1 LETFVKRY
9 LIAGANEL
17 PNPPKGNVAMDGD
30 RSQAR
35 HAGTPSEEVDDRE
48 TEANPRSLKSMVQS
62 LRCQTERNA
71 IAAALEKTG
80 WNRKA
85 AARLLGVSY
94 RTILYKID
102 QYEMTAPDSYLS
114 PLPGRMTFLSHK
126 GSGK

>member
-1 LETFVKRY
+1 
-9 LIAGANEL
+9 
-17 PNPPKGNVAMDGD
+17 
-30 RSQAR
+30 
-35 HAGTPSEEVDDRE
+35 
-48 TEANPRSLKSMVQS
+48 MVQT

-102 QYEMTAPDSYLS
+102 QYEMTAPESYLS
-114 PLPGRMTFLSHK
+114 SLPGRFTFLSHK
-126 GSGK
+126 GTGK